1 MKKTNNKKN
10 LLLLILGVVL
20 VAAAVL
26 YASGILGGK
35 AAPEAG
41 PAVVRNGD
49 TVGQGAKVFPFT
61 IVDKDGTQTAI
72 TVKTDKQTV
81 GEALQE
87 NGLIEGEEGAYGL
100 YVKKVNGIPAEYEVD
115 GTYWAFYIDDAYAAT
130 GVDVTEIQ
138 EESAYM
144 MRVEK

>member
-1 MKKTNNKKN
+1 MKKTNKKQN
-10 LLLLILGVVL
+10 LLLIVLGVVL

-26 YASGILGGK
+26 YATGILGGK
-35 AAPEAG
+35 TALEAG
-41 PAVVRNGD
+41 PAVVKNGD
-49 TVGQGAKVFPFT
+49 VVGQGAKTFPFT
-61 IVDKDGTQTAI
+61 IVDKEGAETTI
-72 TVKTDKQTV
+72 TVQTDKQMV

-115 GTYWAFYIDDAYAAT
+115 GTYWAFYVDGAYAIT

-138 EESAYM
+138 ESSAYM
-144 MRVEK
+144 MKVEK